1 MDRDRLKDIHQ
12 SDLSESR
19 VNEDFVV
26 WMKTKGP
33 FWLLFCLVFIAA
45 FLFWSRY
52 KQGQATH
59 IRDGWVSLETATL
72 PDSLLEVAQQYPDV
86 GAVSDLARLRAAQR
100 YLASVNAM
108 RNFNHTPDDPQV
120 LTSQQRDTYLAD
132 SKRLFRSIVDEPAGV
147 YDRTL
152 VVINALAGL
161 AAIAEI
167 QQDPEKS
174 QSLLMEA
181 AKVADTSYPMLAK
194 RLLARAESEV
204 PAELNL
210 PAPTQVTPAITSD
223 ETTPLTVDP
232 TLRDLM
238 GAPDSGS

>member
-1 MDRDRLKDIHQ
+1 M
-12 SDLSESR
+12 
-19 VNEDFVV
+19 
-26 WMKTKGP
+26 
-33 FWLLFCLVFIAA
+33 
-45 FLFWSRY
+45 
-52 KQGQATH
+52 
-59 IRDGWVSLETATL
+59 
-72 PDSLLEVAQQYPDV
+72 

-108 RNFNHTPDDPQV
+108 RNFNHTPDDPQI
-120 LTSQQRDTYLAD
+120 LTSEQRDLYLAD
-132 SKRLFRSIVDEPAGV
+132 SNRLFRSIIDEPAADH
-147 YDRTL
+147 DRTL
-152 VVINALAGL
+152 VIINALAGL

-167 QQDPEKS
+167 QQDPEKA

-210 PAPTQVTPAITSD
+210 PTPTQENSAIISD

-238 GAPDSGS
+238 SAPDSGS